1 MGKSAVE
8 ILGVALHGHYRGPA
22 RIQTRVALATRENL
36 AGSTTIGEF
45 LAKS

>member
-8 ILGVALHGHYRGPA
+8 ILGAALQGGYRGPA

-36 AGSTTIGEF
+36 AGATIAE
-45 LAKS
+45 LLSKS